1 MNHKEVWIKPREFW
15 TKEDIAE
22 TIIEYISIEEI
33 IEMYKGYLTEEDIVK
48 LNQQKDG
55 NT

>member
-1 MNHKEVWIKPREFW
+1 MSQKEVWIKPREFW
-15 TKEDIAE
+15 TEEDTAE
-22 TIIEYISIEEI
+22 TIVKFTSVEEVIEI
-33 IEMYKGYLTEEDIVK
+33 YKGYLTEEDIVK